1 MSAEAALWLT
11 GIAGNAEILSIPGDN
26 ASLTMEGKIT
36 MPKNMMAA
44 VVREFGKP
52 LVIEEVAIPEPGP
65 EEIQIKMEACGV
77 CHTDLHAAEG
87 DWPIKPTPPFIPG
100 HEGVGYVSGVGR
112 NVKTVKEGDRAGIVW
127 LYSACG
133 QCVDC
138 LAGQES
144 CCTKAQFGGYTKN
157 GGYAEYAVADPNYV
171 AHLPSNVGFVEIAP
185 IICAGVTVYKGLK
198 STNAKPGDWVV
209 ISGIGGLGHLA
220 VQYAK
225 AMGFHVAA
233 VDVSEDKL
241 ALARRLGAK
250 LTVNAKEQD
259 PAAFFQKEIG
269 GANAVLV
276 TAVST
281 HAFAQAIG
289 ITRPRGT
296 IALNGL
302 PPGSFPLPIFE
313 VVLKA
318 LTVRGSIV
326 GTRLD
331 LAEALSFA
339 GEGLVHATTKAEK
352 LEDINDIFKRMHAGT
367 IDGRI
372 VLDITGSNSAK
383 KVAEQNVAVLV

>member
-1 MSAEAALWLT
+1 MAK
-11 GIAGNAEILSIPGDN
+11 
-26 ASLTMEGKIT
+26 TMK
-36 MPKNMMAA
+36 AA

-100 HEGVGYVSGVGR
+100 HEGVGFVSAVGK
-112 NVKTVKEGDRAGIVW
+112 NVKTVKEGDRVGIVW

-144 CCTKAQFGGYTKN
+144 CCSKAEFGGYTKN

-171 AHLPSNVGFVEIAP
+171 AHLPSNVGFIDVAP

-198 STNAKPGDWVV
+198 STEAKPGDWVV
-209 ISGIGGLGHLA
+209 ISGVGGLGHLA

-241 ALARRLGAK
+241 ALARKLGAK

-281 HAFAQAIG
+281 GAFAQAIG
-289 ITRPRGT
+289 MTRPRGT

-302 PPGSFPLPIFE
+302 PPGSFPLPIFD

-318 LTVRGSIV
+318 LTIRGSIV

-339 GEGLVHATTKAEK
+339 GEGLVHATVKAER
-352 LEDINDIFKRMHAGT
+352 LEDINDIFKRMHAGK

-372 VLDITGSNSAK
+372 VLDITGSHTPSAVK
-383 KVAEQNVAVLV
+383 EEGVLTLA

>member
-1 MSAEAALWLT
+1 MRQKML
-11 GIAGNAEILSIPGDN
+11 
-26 ASLTMEGKIT
+26 
-36 MPKNMMAA
+36 AA
-44 VVREFGKP
+44 VVEAFGKP
-52 LVIEEVAIPEPGP
+52 LALTQLDIPSPGP
-65 EEIQIKMEACGV
+65 GQILVKTEACGV
-77 CHTDLHAAEG
+77 CHTDLHAANG

-100 HEGVGYVSGVGR
+100 HEGVGFVSGVGK
-112 NVKTVKEGDRAGIVW
+112 NVTTVKEGDRVGIVW

-144 CCTKAQFGGYTKN
+144 CCSKAEFGGYTKN
-157 GGYAEYAVADPNYV
+157 GGYAEYAIADPNYV
-171 AHLPSNVGFVEIAP
+171 AHLPKNVGFLEVAP
-185 IICAGVTVYKGLK
+185 IVCAGVTVYKGLK

-233 VDVSEDKL
+233 VDVSDEKL
-241 ALARRLGAK
+241 ALARSLGAK
-250 LTVNAKEQD
+250 LTVNAKKQD
-259 PAAFFQKEIG
+259 PAAYFQKEIG

-276 TAVST
+276 TAPSLP
-281 HAFAQAIG
+281 AFAQAIG
-289 ITRPRGT
+289 MARPRAT

-339 GEGLVHATTKAEK
+339 GEGLVHATVAAEK
-352 LEDINDIFKRMHAGT
+352 LEDINDIFKRMHAGA

-372 VLDITGSNSAK
+372 VLDITGTHSTP
-383 KVAEQNVAVLV
+383 AVQEEATLALV